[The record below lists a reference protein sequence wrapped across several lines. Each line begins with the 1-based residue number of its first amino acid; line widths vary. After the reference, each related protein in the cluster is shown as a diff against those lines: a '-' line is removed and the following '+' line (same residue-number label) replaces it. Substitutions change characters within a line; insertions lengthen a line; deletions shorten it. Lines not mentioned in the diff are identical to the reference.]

1 MALVDCP
8 ECTKSISSSAETCP
22 HCGCPISPKQTN
34 FRAKPSASRWRKK
47 PKLGLLVLG
56 LIFSLMTI
64 SSLVGI
70 VNGSMFDRVESR
82 FMVFGLTIVFAF
94 FAYQS
99 LVGAYE
105 KGHVYDEHGNK
116 VYVDD

>member
-1 MALVDCP
+1 
-8 ECTKSISSSAETCP
+8 
-22 HCGCPISPKQTN
+22 
-34 FRAKPSASRWRKK
+34 
-47 PKLGLLVLG
+47 
-56 LIFSLMTI
+56 
-64 SSLVGI
+64 
-70 VNGSMFDRVESR
+70 MFDRVESR